1 MTRGH
6 RTRRRDRGE
15 KNVSEG
21 RRRARTH
28 AHRHPR
34 TYAHARTR
42 PANQARR
49 PHARARTRSLRPT
62 PRAAEASSSSH
73 ALSQSRNV
81 LCSLVTRSLGMKR
94 WVARGMKPCISIFF
108 FFEPVAYTLPSAELF
123 LGCYSNT
130 TMPLAPPFPH
140 RWHVSY
146 MREPRTME
154 RFRMTPPFRLHR
166 LHAEAEDVVSSPS
179 PPPPSFLIAS

>member
-108 FFEPVAYTLPSAELF
+108 SL
-123 LGCYSNT
+123 
-130 TMPLAPPFPH
+130 
-140 RWHVSY
+140 
-146 MREPRTME
+146 
-154 RFRMTPPFRLHR
+154 
-166 LHAEAEDVVSSPS
+166 SPS
-179 PPPPSFLIAS
+179 HIRCRRRSCFSVVTRTPRCRLLLLFRTDGTFPICESLARWNVSA